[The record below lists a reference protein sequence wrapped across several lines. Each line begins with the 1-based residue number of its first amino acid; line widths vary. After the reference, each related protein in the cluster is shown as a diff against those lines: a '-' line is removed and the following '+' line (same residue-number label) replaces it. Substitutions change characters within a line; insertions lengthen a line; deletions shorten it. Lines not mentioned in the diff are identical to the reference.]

1 MNGKISKYGQL
12 FIDRK
17 KSFKAQT
24 CCRSNSDRFDTAR
37 ACSDGCPA
45 FHEPVDI
52 QGKTRLMLCS
62 DVGMLYFD
70 NFSDER

>member
-24 CCRSNSDRFDTAR
+24 CCRSNSDRFDTANISVESINELTTSLR
-37 ACSDGCPA
+37 I
-45 FHEPVDI
+45 V
-52 QGKTRLMLCS
+52 
-62 DVGMLYFD
+62 
-70 NFSDER
+70 